1 MPYNDAHDVFLN
13 PPELKKFESLP
24 PQVVQRINAINSAVN
39 NIVKL
44 EQVYSVGF
52 NQEPKV
58 ITNPIIEQINKS
70 QSIDV
75 SSARSTLEDAYG
87 EVA

>member
-24 PQVVQRINAINSAVN
+24 PQVVQRIHAINSAVN

-44 EQVYSVGF
+44 EQVYSVGV
-52 NQEPKV
+52 NQEPRV
-58 ITNPIIEQINKS
+58 ATNPIIEQINKNH
-70 QSIDV
+70 SIDV

>member
-1 MPYNDAHDVFLN
+1 MPYNDAYDVFLN
-13 PPELKKFESLP
+13 PPELKRFESLP
-24 PQVVQRINAINSAVN
+24 PQVVQRINSINSAVN

-44 EQVYSVGF
+44 EPVYSVVV
-52 NQEPKV
+52 NQEPRV
-58 ITNPIIEQINKS
+58 ATNPIIEQINKS

-75 SSARSTLEDAYG
+75 NSARSTLEDAYG